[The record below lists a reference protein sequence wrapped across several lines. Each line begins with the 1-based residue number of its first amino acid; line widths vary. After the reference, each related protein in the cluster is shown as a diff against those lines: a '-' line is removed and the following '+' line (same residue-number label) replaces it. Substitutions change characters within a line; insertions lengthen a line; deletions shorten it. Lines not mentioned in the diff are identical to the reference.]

1 MNFCMIID
9 VSIIKLI
16 FQKELILTRQMH
28 KKSDMSVCIKYS
40 QINGLAKYFDS
51 NKKYMNRFSHD
62 IKKY

>member
-1 MNFCMIID
+1 
-9 VSIIKLI
+9 
-16 FQKELILTRQMH
+16 MH